1 MDTTY
6 KATVNQS
13 ITFDI
18 SSEDITAFDAL
29 QISNESFHILQDQKP
44 FTVDLIAADF
54 RNKQYTFKV
63 NNATY
68 RVDLSDGLDM
78 LIKEMGFAL
87 SSNKNITSIYAPMPG
102 LILEINVKQGQEVQ
116 EDEPLLILEA
126 MKMENVISSPRNGTI
141 KSIAV
146 TQGDTVE
153 KKHLL
158 IEFE

>member
-6 KATVNQS
+6 KATVNQN

-18 SSEDITAFDAL
+18 SREDIAAFDAL
-29 QISNESFHILQDQKP
+29 QISDESYHILHGQKP
-44 FTVDLIAADF
+44 FTVDLVTADF
-54 RNKQYTFKV
+54 HSKQYTFKV

-78 LIKEMGFAL
+78 LVKEMGFAL
-87 SSNKNITSIYAPMPG
+87 SSNKNITSISAPMPG
-102 LILEINVKQGQEVQ
+102 LILEINVKEGQEVQ
-116 EDEPLLILEA
+116 EDDPLLILEA
-126 MKMENVISSPRNGTI
+126 MKMENVISSPRNGII